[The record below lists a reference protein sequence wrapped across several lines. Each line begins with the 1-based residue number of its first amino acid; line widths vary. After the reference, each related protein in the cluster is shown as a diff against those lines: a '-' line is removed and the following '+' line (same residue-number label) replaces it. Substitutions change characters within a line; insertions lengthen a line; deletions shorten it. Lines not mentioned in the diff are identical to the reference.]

1 VPVPDTLP
9 RRMAKAVGQRPQKS
23 GITKW
28 DVEMAGAQNQA
39 ASIEGR
45 WKAARYVGCTLATA
59 LPLWML
65 QGIVKPIAG
74 HTTIIQANLAL
85 GLGAGVSI
93 SLNIGQVA
101 LAWNRR
107 RTIKRLRDEKDQHEA
122 AVGIELG
129 V

>member
-1 VPVPDTLP
+1 VPNPP
-9 RRMAKAVGQRPQKS
+9 RPAKS

-28 DVEMAGAQNQA
+28 DVEMAKAHNHATSSA
-39 ASIEGR
+39 AR
-45 WKAARYVGCTLATA
+45 WKAITWIGCTLATA

-74 HTTIIQANLAL
+74 HTTIIQASVAL
-85 GLGAGVSI
+85 GVGAGVSI
-93 SLNIGQVA
+93 SLNVGQLI
-101 LAWNRR
+101 LARTRR
-107 RTIKRLRDEKDQHEA
+107 DTIKRLRTEKDQQEA